1 MHRWLK
7 ALFSLVMVLQFAWA
21 AIGLHGVY
29 EMKAPAT
36 DIAGEP
42 FERVDGPQDVS
53 MAGDQESRCAEGTC
67 LGHTMCAAMESNP
80 SISTFH
86 ARGVIPAIATVGSGD
101 SHIPHGLDRPNWHRI

>member
-1 MHRWLK
+1 M
-7 ALFSLVMVLQFAWA
+7 
-21 AIGLHGVY
+21 
-29 EMKAPAT
+29 APAT
-36 DIAGEP
+36 ECAEGL
-42 FERVDGPQDVS
+42 FERIDAPHDVAK
-53 MAGDQESRCAEGTC
+53 AGDQESRCAEGTC